1 MILTFIL
8 NIIVIISLSTLY
20 IVKRRQWLKK
30 RKNKHCKKFKFKGA
44 I

>member
-1 MILTFIL
+1 MIITFIL
-8 NIIVIISLSTLY
+8 NIIIIISLSALY

-30 RKNKHCKKFKFKGA
+30 RKDKHCKNKGA

>member
-30 RKNKHCKKFKFKGA
+30 KKKQTL
-44 I
+44 